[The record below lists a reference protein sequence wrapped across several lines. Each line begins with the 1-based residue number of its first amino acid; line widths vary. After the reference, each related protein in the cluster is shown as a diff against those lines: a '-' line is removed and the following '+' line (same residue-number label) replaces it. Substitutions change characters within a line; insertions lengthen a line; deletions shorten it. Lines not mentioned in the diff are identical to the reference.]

1 MQSIGAILYAYFV
14 CDAISR
20 RRPMSSAEARAA
32 RAAWEAV
39 RAAHL
44 REDERAALSADPVR
58 RRRALDIGQR
68 RHAAWLRENAETV
81 ERLRRMAEPRRG
93 LAAD

>member
-20 RRPMSSAEARAA
+20 RRPLTPAEARAA
-32 RAAWEAV
+32 RASWDAV

-44 REDERAALSADPVR
+44 APEERSELGEDPERRA
-58 RRRALDIGQR
+58 RALDIGER
-68 RHAAWLRENAETV
+68 RYKAWAREHPETV
-81 ERLRRMAEPRRG
+81 VALRRLAEPPGARSV
-93 LAAD
+93 